1 MDKEI
6 ERIYDRVDELL
17 EKECY
22 LIDIFPRQIS
32 EEKSRQYLALEGF
45 YSSDEQIKKISGQF
59 MNVILK
65 LYAYYEFDHVI
76 DDFDELHDGFEDM
89 VSEIEHVYEMGRGGL
104 SILINGENSLLAV
117 YGDSLY
123 MCLYAPSEDM
133 KRLTEEI
140 CLREGLYFRKAPE
153 FDDYEENDDEE

>member
-89 VSEIEHVYEMGRGGL
+89 VSDTH
-104 SILINGENSLLAV
+104 
-117 YGDSLY
+117 
-123 MCLYAPSEDM
+123 
-133 KRLTEEI
+133 
-140 CLREGLYFRKAPE
+140 
-153 FDDYEENDDEE
+153 